1 MPRITIEILEGR
13 TLDQKRALAKEACAL
28 ACDCLHASRE
38 NVVIRIVEVS
48 FENFSHNGDLRS
60 DTAAREGRAVYGKRM
75 EPRVTVQFLEGR
87 TQGQLEA
94 FVTGL
99 TDRISE
105 ILFVEKA
112 DVKIFLL
119 EILREEIAKGG
130 VLLCDSK

>member
-1 MPRITIEILEGR
+1 MACNCL
-13 TLDQKRALAKEACAL
+13 RASK
-28 ACDCLHASRE
+28 E

-48 FENFSHNGDLRS
+48 SENFSHNGELRS
-60 DTAAREGRAVYGKRM
+60 DTAIREGKTVYGKRM

-87 TQGQLEA
+87 TREQLEA
-94 FVTGL
+94 FVKGL
-99 TDRISE
+99 TDQVSE